1 MNQFEDYIK
10 RWVTTDNKLRTLNDE
25 VKQIREKRNE
35 ISLNVMN
42 HVENNNLNN
51 ATIKIS
57 DGILKFASVKQ
68 TSPLTLKFIE
78 QCLSEYLDDS
88 EEVDDIMKFIKN
100 KRDIKYVF
108 DIKRNYN

>member
-1 MNQFEDYIK
+1 MSSFEEYIK
-10 RWVTTDNKLRTLNDE
+10 NWVSTDNQLRALNE
-25 VKQIREKRNE
+25 QVKQFREKRNQ
-35 ISLNVMN
+35 ICSNVMN

-57 DGILKFASVKQ
+57 DGILKFASTKQ

-78 QCLSEYLDDS
+78 QCLSECLDDS
-88 EEVDDIMKFIKN
+88 EDVENIMKYIKN
-100 KRDIKYVF
+100 KRDVKYVF